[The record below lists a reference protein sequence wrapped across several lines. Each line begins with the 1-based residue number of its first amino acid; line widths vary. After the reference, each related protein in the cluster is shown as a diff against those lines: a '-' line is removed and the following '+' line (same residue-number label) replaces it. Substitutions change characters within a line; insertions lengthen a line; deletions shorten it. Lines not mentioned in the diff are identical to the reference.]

1 MISFSTDPDALM
13 IISKLKVDFEYC
25 GGVIDVIRHQ
35 VELAKNLKVRLD
47 AYHDQHKYM
56 TAKLQ
61 DEDTEIGNK
70 SILGLASAENLGRS
84 KAEAFSEYLR
94 EETNSGMEAGLIISL
109 NILAFL
115 SIAPITN
122 KFFKEIIKA

>member
-1 MISFSTDPDALM
+1 MS
-13 IISKLKVDFEYC
+13 ISKLKVDFEYC
-25 GGVIDVIRHQ
+25 GDVIDVIRHQ

-56 TAKLQ
+56 TAKLL
-61 DEDTEIGNK
+61 DEGTEIDNK

-109 NILAFL
+109 NIRAFL